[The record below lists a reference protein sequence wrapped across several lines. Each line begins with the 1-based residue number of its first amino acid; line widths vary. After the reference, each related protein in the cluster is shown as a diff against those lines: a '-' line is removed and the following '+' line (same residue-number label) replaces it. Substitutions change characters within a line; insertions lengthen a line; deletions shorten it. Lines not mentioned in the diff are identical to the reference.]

1 MVLLDSRQ
9 PLCPKMNFR
18 SGDGNNVA
26 NVLIGTPRSVVG
38 ID

>member
-9 PLCPKMNFR
+9 PLCPQINFL
-18 SGDGNNVA
+18 SVNENNVA

-38 ID
+38 IH